1 MHNETLKKGY
11 TRYDLSYGVTKNLGP
26 RIFRAL
32 LLDCTALDGGGALCP
47 SLLLLKIIDKPVDEI
62 SILFFYFLGNYH
74 RIIIQYIS
82 LFQPGQNLE
91 KNHPLDQCF
100 PLSKTLSD

>member
-1 MHNETLKKGY
+1 MTERSLILSVNAQRNINKVYH
-11 TRYDLSYGVTKNLGP
+11 RYDLSYGVTKNLAP

-62 SILFFYFLGNYH
+62 SNFFLFF
-74 RIIIQYIS
+74 R
-82 LFQPGQNLE
+82 
-91 KNHPLDQCF
+91 
-100 PLSKTLSD
+100 